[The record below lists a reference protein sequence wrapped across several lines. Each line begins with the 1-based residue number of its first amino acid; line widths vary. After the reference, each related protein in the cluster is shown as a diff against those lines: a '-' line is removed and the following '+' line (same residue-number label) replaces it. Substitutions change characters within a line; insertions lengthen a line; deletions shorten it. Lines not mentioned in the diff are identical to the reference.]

1 MVHEVKK
8 KKGYISRHKN
18 DLDLPDMLPHCVA
31 HKASTLE
38 TPSAEPLLTN
48 LNGDK
53 AV

>member
-1 MVHEVKK
+1 MVHEVI
-8 KKGYISRHKN
+8 KKGYISRHN